1 MAGDNGLSFNGL
13 THRTETTTH
22 TTMANG
28 GADQFFFFLLT
39 PENGWVNILLDYFFQ
54 QGKIIFNIL
63 CSLKIKHFLLVKL
76 DFSDQKV
83 L

>member
-39 PENGWVNILLDYFFQ
+39 PEHGWVNILLAV
-54 QGKIIFNIL
+54 GIIFFSRVRL
-63 CSLKIKHFLLVKL
+63 FLTYY
-76 DFSDQKV
+76 V

>member
-28 GADQFFFFLLT
+28 GADQFFIFLLT
-39 PENGWVNILLDYFFQ
+39 PENGWVNILLAV
-54 QGKIIFNIL
+54 GIIFVNRVRL
-63 CSLKIKHFLLVKL
+63 FLTYY
-76 DFSDQKV
+76 V

>member
-1 MAGDNGLSFNGL
+1 MAGDNGLSFDGF
-13 THRTETTTH
+13 THGTETTTH

-39 PENGWVNILLDYFFQ
+39 PENGWVNILLAV
-54 QGKIIFNIL
+54 GTIFVNRVRL
-63 CSLKIKHFLLVKL
+63 FLTYY
-76 DFSDQKV
+76 V

>member
-13 THRTETTTH
+13 THGTETTTH

-39 PENGWVNILLDYFFQ
+39 PENGWVNILLAV
-54 QGKIIFNIL
+54 GAIFVNRVRL
-63 CSLKIKHFLLVKL
+63 FLTYY
-76 DFSDQKV
+76 V

>member
-28 GADQFFFFLLT
+28 GAHQFFFFLLT
-39 PENGWVNILLDYFFQ
+39 PENGWVNILLAV
-54 QGKIIFNIL
+54 GIIF
-63 CSLKIKHFLLVKL
+63 
-76 DFSDQKV
+76 FSRIFRPR
-83 L
+83 

>member
-39 PENGWVNILLDYFFQ
+39 PENGWVNILLAV
-54 QGKIIFNIL
+54 GIIFFSRVRL
-63 CSLKIKHFLLVKL
+63 FLTYY
-76 DFSDQKV
+76 V